1 MDAVLHQSDI
11 FERAAECER
20 AVEQIADPQRRV
32 VLGMLREMWIAIG
45 NESPYLS
52 PSMLDE
58 QVGLLEK
65 IHLSALASARSRPGA
80 A

>member
-1 MDAVLHQSDI
+1 MGAVLHQCEI

-20 AVEQIADPQRRV
+20 AIQTADPQRKV

-52 PSMLDE
+52 PSKLDE
-58 QVGLLEK
+58 QVGMLEQ
-65 IHLSALASARSRPGA
+65 IHLSALASDA

>member
-1 MDAVLHQSDI
+1 MGAVLHQSDI

-20 AVEQIADPQRRV
+20 AIQTADPQRKV

-52 PSMLDE
+52 PSMLDKQIGTLE
-58 QVGLLEK
+58 Q
-65 IHLSALASARSRPGA
+65 IHLSALASATSRSGA